1 MSNSESRSE
10 WEGNLKTRD
19 EFESAKQRRKRER
32 GETNR
37 RSLALC
43 AMWMLF
49 GFGASFSGKVLD
61 AVVGGNWAMVALFV
75 PLWILPIV
83 ATVFL
88 FYFLLGNECKR
99 ALKFGHDCGQIST
112 DFRIYSIYERI
123 IRTLAISN
131 DRQTVLDR
139 IKYSLALATLP
150 FVNEVYTD
158 FTDEK
163 MKEREKNNGG
173 RFDNTE
179 LKRGADLIIRMTKLV
194 WRPNPDGQGDYSFT
208 EGFKNCTPEFLDAI
222 GIPRDERDS
231 LWKRSEAMFGTCVV
245 CGKVI
250 TDLDVD
256 EGDMFYRGEEDDD
269 GTPKELVCHDCF
281 SKRAVEENWNVK
293 SAREKVEKERAERAK
308 ENGKEGDAK

>member
-1 MSNSESRSE
+1 MSNSESRSA
-10 WEGNLKTRD
+10 WDVSLKTT
-19 EFESAKQRRKRER
+19 EFESAKQRLKRER

-49 GFGASFSGKVLD
+49 GFGATFSGKAID
-61 AVVGGNWAMVALFV
+61 AVVGGNWAMSALYIT
-75 PLWILPIV
+75 LWFLPIIC
-83 ATVFL
+83 TVFL
-88 FYFLLGNECKR
+88 FYFVLGYECKR
-99 ALKFGHDCGQIST
+99 ALGFGYDCSKISAE
-112 DFRIYSIYERI
+112 FRICSIYEQM

-150 FVNEVYTD
+150 FVNEVFTD

-163 MKEREKNNGG
+163 MKEREKNDGG
-173 RFDNTE
+173 RFDNAE

-231 LWKRSEAMFGTCVV
+231 LWKRSEAMCGTCVV

-281 SKRAVEENWNVK
+281 SKRAVEEHWSVK

-308 ENGKEGDAK
+308 ENEKDGEAK